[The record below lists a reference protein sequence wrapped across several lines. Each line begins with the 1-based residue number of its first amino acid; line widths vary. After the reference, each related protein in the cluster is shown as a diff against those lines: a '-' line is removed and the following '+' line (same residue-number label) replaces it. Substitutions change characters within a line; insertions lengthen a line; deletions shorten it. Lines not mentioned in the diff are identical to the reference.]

1 MNGDTVNCSEKFTFI
16 YQYPNDTSI
25 IKTGF
30 MDNLKMTVDSPD
42 EQIIDLTREFYGMN
56 LTYNI
61 SFEVNS
67 SLLPRTYV
75 DKIHQAVFNSV
86 K

>member
-30 MDNLKMTVDSPD
+30 MDNFKMTVDSPD
-42 EQIIDLTREFYGMN
+42 EQTIDLTR
-56 LTYNI
+56 
-61 SFEVNS
+61 
-67 SLLPRTYV
+67 
-75 DKIHQAVFNSV
+75 
-86 K
+86 

>member
-1 MNGDTVNCSEKFTFI
+1 MV
-16 YQYPNDTSI
+16 
-25 IKTGF
+25 
-30 MDNLKMTVDSPD
+30 VDSPD

-67 SLLPRTYV
+67 SLLPRAYV
-75 DKIHQAVFNSV
+75 DKFHRATFEPI
-86 K
+86 